1 MLRSPGILPG
11 HRSGYAGVIGS
22 RGPMVVYHGSGRG
35 GFLVEQHGRV
45 VVDRTTLF
53 ELEQRLRIQPGVPVG
68 WPSATIHWIAL
79 DS

>member
-1 MLRSPGILPG
+1 
-11 HRSGYAGVIGS
+11 
-22 RGPMVVYHGSGRG
+22 
-35 GFLVEQHGRV
+35 